1 MCIVGRVFQQP
12 LQCFFLGSCL
22 CNSVIG
28 ATGPQNIRFIPACLV
43 VCSLFCCFI
52 QNNFSLLA
60 IITRIVAADDVSGMV
75 ISLLLIGFGNEL
87 DISPEFFLVTFTMR
101 GDPMATALIL
111 FTKSPPELISK
122 MVLQPG
128 VEP

>member
-1 MCIVGRVFQQP
+1 M
-12 LQCFFLGSCL
+12 
-22 CNSVIG
+22 
-28 ATGPQNIRFIPACLV
+28 T
-43 VCSLFCCFI
+43 

-101 GDPMATALIL
+101 GDEHSDGHSAYIIHEITP
-111 FTKSPPELISK
+111 
-122 MVLQPG
+122 
-128 VEP
+128 